1 MASLITRGV
10 TLAAALIAVCI
21 VLNPSQS
28 SGDGD
33 ATIAL
38 CEVSGPSVDD
48 ARINGIVF
56 TVDKPFESVQV
67 RLDLAQAGHYDFTAE
82 IRRSTGFVSPPVGSQ
97 HQSYDFS
104 AGHWYIQFEFGPIPV
119 VGRETF
125 AFRLT
130 NVATPDD
137 IGLFFEGTANV
148 DTCPDFYDTNEN
160 NVADPSVR
168 GNEMFVAVRGSS
180 IYPDVWGD
188 TKCDGVVR
196 VDDALAEV
204 RQLAGIAEPAAIVC
218 TAVGSPVLVDGVP
231 GQFADWNCSGTAD
244 ASDAVAI
251 LAAIGRVESTPAGG
265 CRAVGAAVSIDVG
278 A

>member
-1 MASLITRGV
+1 VTSLIRVGL
-10 TLAAALIAVCI
+10 TLTAALIAVGI
-21 VLNPSQS
+21 VFKPSQS
-28 SGDGD
+28 LGDGD
-33 ATIAL
+33 VTVAL
-38 CEVSGPSVDD
+38 CDAPGVGVDN
-48 ARINGIVF
+48 ARVRGLVF
-56 TVDKPFESVQV
+56 TVDRPFESVQV
-67 RLDLAQAGHYDFTAE
+67 RLDLSQAGHYDFTAE
-82 IRRSTGFVSPPVGSQ
+82 IRRSTGFVSPPVSSQ

-104 AGHWYIQFEFGPIPV
+104 AGHLYIQFEFGPIPV

-125 AFRLT
+125 TFRLT

-137 IGLFFEGTANV
+137 INIFYEGAANV

-168 GNEMFVAVRGSS
+168 GNEMFVRVLGSS

-188 TKCDGVVR
+188 TLCDGLVGVE
-196 VDDALAEV
+196 DALAEV
-204 RQLAGIAEPAAIVC
+204 RQLAGISQPAAIVC
-218 TAVGSPVLVDGVP
+218 TAVGSPVLIDGTP
-231 GQFADWNCSGTAD
+231 GQFADWNCSGTAE

-251 LAAIGRVESTPAGG
+251 LAAIGRIESTPVGG